1 MVLSS
6 EWSQVEVIDL
16 INDGTNLSGLGFI
29 LVGGRSTGVSVI
41 ITITFI
47 IIIYHAICKSL
58 DFLLL
63 Y

>member
-41 ITITFI
+41 IITIT
-47 IIIYHAICKSL
+47 L
-58 DFLLL
+58 
-63 Y
+63 

>member
-29 LVGGRSTGVSVI
+29 LVGGRSTGVSNI
-41 ITITFI
+41 NI
-47 IIIYHAICKSL
+47 L
-58 DFLLL
+58 
-63 Y
+63 

>member
-29 LVGGRSTGVSVI
+29 LVGGRSTGVGQV
-41 ITITFI
+41 
-47 IIIYHAICKSL
+47 
-58 DFLLL
+58 DFFSSRVTLIK
-63 Y
+63 